1 MTEVMLV
8 LRVFKRVHLWDYHG
22 ANSRPGRQ
30 GKLRR
35 ERREASS
42 ALQYNNMHGAKIR
55 DSIV

>member
-1 MTEVMLV
+1 MTEVVLV
-8 LRVFKRVHLWDYHG
+8 LGDFKIVHLWDYHG

-30 GKLRR
+30 GKLWR
-35 ERREASS
+35 ERREVSS